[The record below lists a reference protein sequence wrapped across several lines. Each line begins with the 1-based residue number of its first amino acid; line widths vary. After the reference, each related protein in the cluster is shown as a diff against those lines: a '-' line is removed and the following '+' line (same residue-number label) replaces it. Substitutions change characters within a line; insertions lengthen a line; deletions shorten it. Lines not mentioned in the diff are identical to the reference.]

1 MADHLRLNGVTPMT
15 SKRKANRR
23 PGTKP
28 FDPDEHRDHMFA
40 IFDDLE
46 AATPGIFDDL
56 EAEPTAEDLGEIVL
70 KVTGSAQF
78 TPSEFSSLKM
88 SPLAGDESKHFFVL
102 TNQESRALFYQLAER
117 YSSNASDW
125 KDPKS
130 WRSMLEKVQ
139 NIELYGPEDRVD
151 ETVPQPEGDSVETVD
166 ITLWPTSVVTQGA
179 VKVGKQRVAAI
190 RAFIEQADPSDN
202 RIEVVYSDDRDPD
215 TLQVRATVSR
225 HVFDLLAEHPFVERL
240 QGPLVA
246 SVTEEDIFDG
256 VAPTQPPLP
265 EGTPIGII
273 DDLIIDANP
282 WLRDVVVATK
292 EFPEGHQ
299 FGSYTRHG
307 TQVAGL
313 AAWGDIA
320 PLLADP
326 DYDGQPFPLY
336 LARVAQMNARGE
348 AQLVDNADKQLE
360 AALRW
365 LHGNDVR
372 IVVFALG
379 REREDGGAIP
389 EILSSTLDRVSTEL
403 GMVVVTAA
411 GNISTAVGHWMD
423 DYPAYLVDT
432 TAKVAAPGSAATA
445 VTVGSLAHSD
455 VVDTTVS
462 PYGQAIAGRD
472 KPAPY
477 GRTGPSRA
485 TNAAGRQK
493 PEFASYGGG
502 WGYDATTDQVLRD
515 NPGLAV
521 PTLIPPVNGRLFG
534 LAAGTSYAAP
544 RVAHEL
550 ARIQTRYP
558 EAGPNLLRALLALS
572 GNQLPTGVSNPNEI
586 MSGVFGVPSADRVL
600 ESVGNSVIFVY
611 EGEMATNSH
620 LAIELPIPEQFATG
634 NSQREVRVALAFDP
648 PTRRS
653 RREYVAGN
661 MVFELIHR
669 ESLASIQAAFAKQ
682 PTEKEREA
690 NPALTFVPAMKGR
703 NLTPPKTRFK
713 SSTVMCREYSNP
725 HKGWDPDDQVYHLV
739 ITHEPTPWTAAQ
751 KAAYKKQSF
760 AVAVQLVDRGRP
772 ELDLFGLAEA
782 QLQARARGRAQGQTS

>member
-15 SKRKANRR
+15 SKRKTNRR

-28 FDPDEHRDHMFA
+28 FDPDEHREHVFE

-46 AATPGIFDDL
+46 EAMPGMFEDL
-56 EAEPTAEDLGEIVL
+56 DVEPTAEDLGEIVL

-78 TPSEFSSLKM
+78 APTDFSALKM
-88 SPLAGDESKHFFVL
+88 SPLAGDENKHFFVL
-102 TNQESRALFYQLAER
+102 TNQESRALFHQLAER
-117 YSSNASDW
+117 YSADASEW
-125 KDPKS
+125 EDPKS
-130 WRSMLEKVQ
+130 WRVMLEKVQ
-139 NIELYGPEDRVD
+139 NIELYGRDDRVD
-151 ETVPQPEGDSVETVD
+151 ETVPQPEGDGVETID

-179 VKVGKQRVAAI
+179 VKVGAERVQAL
-190 RAFIEQADPSDN
+190 RAFIAEADPSDP
-202 RIEVVYSDDRDPD
+202 RVEVLYSDSRDPD
-215 TLQVRATVSR
+215 TLQIRATVNA
-225 HVFDLLAEHPFVERL
+225 HVFDMIAEHPYVERL

-246 SVTEEDIFDG
+246 SVTMADIHSG
-256 VAPTQPPLP
+256 AAPTQPPLP

-273 DDLIIDANP
+273 DDLIVDSNP
-282 WLRDVVVATK
+282 WLADVVVARK
-292 EFPEGHQ
+292 DFPTGHH
-299 FGSYTRHG
+299 FGSPTHHG

-336 LARVAQMNARGE
+336 LARVAQMNSNGQ
-348 AQLVDNADKQLE
+348 AQLVDTADKLLE
-360 AALRW
+360 EALRW
-365 LHGNDVR
+365 LHENDVR

-379 REREDGGAIP
+379 KETADNGAIP
-389 EILSSTLDRVSTEL
+389 EILSSTLDRVATEL

-411 GNISTAVGHWMD
+411 GNIGDAAGHWLN
-423 DYPAYLVDT
+423 DYPAYLVDS

-445 VTVGSLAHSD
+445 VTVGSLAHTD
-455 VVDTTVS
+455 VVDATSS
-462 PYGQAIAGRD
+462 PYGQAIAGIDR
-472 KPAPY
+472 PAPY

-485 TNAAGRQK
+485 TNVAGRQK

-502 WGYDATTDQVLRD
+502 WGFDVTANQVIRD
-515 NPGLAV
+515 NPGLAI
-521 PTLIPPVNGRLFG
+521 PTLIPPINGRLFG

-558 EAGPNLLRALLALS
+558 EAGPNLLRALLALA
-572 GNQLPTGVSNPNEI
+572 GDQLPSGVNNPGEI
-586 MSGVFGVPSADRVL
+586 MSGVFGIPNADRVL
-600 ESVGNSVIFVY
+600 ESVGNTVTFVY

-634 NSQREVRVALAFDP
+634 FSHREVRVAL
-648 PTRRS
+648 
-653 RREYVAGN
+653 AGN

-669 ESLASIQAAFAKQ
+669 EPLSAIQAAYAKQ
-682 PTEKEREA
+682 PTAKQVA
-690 NPALTFVPAMKGR
+690 GNPALSIVPPMKGR
-703 NLTPPKTRFK
+703 NLTPPKSRFK
-713 SSTVMCREYSNP
+713 SSTLICRQYSNP
-725 HKGWDPDDQVYHLV
+725 LKGWDPDDQVYHLV
-739 ITHEPTPWTAAQ
+739 VTHEPSPWTSAQ

-760 AVAVQLVDRGRP
+760 SVAVQLVDRGRP
-772 ELDLFGLAEA
+772 QLDLFGLAEA